1 MGFDLQ
7 AHQELKRLNYTVNC
21 LVRDFCCKVKRC
33 IGISNT
39 GDPNLVLNQRGE
51 WIPLRNISQY
61 AALVSKIDFTNNGGD
76 NYSVDFFI
84 DPISS
89 QLPTGVTIVDYD
101 YRTTIWVGG
110 NLTDLDNGTETSDYT
125 FNSVGNG
132 AGVYELKCKYS
143 LSNGEHLFIQ
153 GLIKVDGSG
162 NILQS
167 IFVNGLTV
175 NSISG
180 LNINVTLENTQTNY
194 TGDIIFLAFDG
205 SSTRALLNNGNNDTA
220 TVTTQVGDIWVLGT
234 VDLDSTWNDFAGDF
248 ITNSITVIL

>member
-1 MGFDLQ
+1 MFDPRVDYIIAEFKKFNQ
-7 AHQELKRLNYTVNC
+7 QFCKKIKCC
-21 LVRDFCCKVKRC
+21 L
-33 IGISNT
+33 GISNT

-51 WIPLRNISQY
+51 WIPLRTISQY

-76 NYSVDFFI
+76 DYNIDFFI

-110 NLTDLDNGTETSDYT
+110 NPTDLDNGTETSDYT

-132 AGVYELKCKYS
+132 AGVYELKCRYS
-143 LSNGEHLFIQ
+143 LSNGGYLFTQ
-153 GLIKVDGSG
+153 GLVKVDGSG

-167 IFVNGLTV
+167 IFVKGLTV
-175 NSISG
+175 NSTSG

-194 TGDIIFLAFDG
+194 TGDILFLAFNG

-220 TVTTQVGDIWVLGT
+220 TVAIQAGDIYVLGT
-234 VDLDSTWNDFAGDF
+234 VDLDSTWADYAGDF